1 MFRKS
6 IVLLL
11 LVTFAASVE
20 AKQRGRTHTRSQ
32 SQSPRAAAM
41 APPRALG
48 PALGPAG
55 SEPFR
60 SYFPPPPRDF
70 GHRRSQIDRG
80 PFRVDRGP
88 FHVDRGPFHADRG
101 RFQVDRGRF
110 PHRPGWWY
118 PYGNYYAVPYTGY
131 STYIPGEEYEATP
144 QEPMPPASLTKGLL
158 RIELSPSVV
167 VDYYVD
173 GHFIGSSATLGIE
186 FEVNAGAR
194 QIEVRAPG
202 YKPLV
207 FDARIDEGR
216 ITTLRGMLEAI
227 TQPQPPRAPGSR
239 VMYVIPGCYIG
250 NAKPEPSALPAGCD
264 VKKLVTRGNGL

>member
-1 MFRKS
+1 MFHKS
-6 IVLLL
+6 IALLL

-60 SYFPPPPRDF
+60 SYFPPLRRGF
-70 GHRRSQIDRG
+70 GHRWS
-80 PFRVDRGP
+80 
-88 FHVDRGPFHADRG
+88 
-101 RFQVDRGRF
+101 QVDRGRF
-110 PHRPGWWY
+110 PHRPGRWY

-144 QEPMPPASLTKGLL
+144 QEPAPPASLSKGLL
-158 RIELSPSVV
+158 QIELTPSIV
-167 VDYYVD
+167 VDYYID
-173 GHFIGSSATLGIE
+173 GLFIGSSATLGME

-194 QIEVRAPG
+194 QIEARAPG

-207 FDARIDEGR
+207 FDARIEAGR

-227 TQPQPPRAPGSR
+227 VQPQPPRAAGSR

>member
-1 MFRKS
+1 MFRKT

-11 LVTFAASVE
+11 VVTFAASVE
-20 AKQRGRTHTRSQ
+20 AKQRGRTHARSQ

-70 GHRRSQIDRG
+70 RHRG
-80 PFRVDRGP
+80 PQF
-88 FHVDRGPFHADRG
+88 
-101 RFQVDRGRF
+101 DRGRF
-110 PHRPGWWY
+110 PHRPGRWY
-118 PYGNYYAVPYTGY
+118 PYGNYYAVPYSGY
-131 STYIPGEEYEATP
+131 STYIPGEEYEARP
-144 QEPMPPASLTKGLL
+144 QEPLPPASMTKGLL
-158 RIELSPSVV
+158 RLEITPANAPME
-167 VDYYVD
+167 YYVD
-173 GHFIGSSATLGIE
+173 GMLIGSSSTLGLE
-186 FEVNAGAR
+186 FELNAGAR
-194 QIEVRAPG
+194 QVEVRARG

-216 ITTLRGMLEAI
+216 ITTLRGILEPI
-227 TQPQPPRAPGSR
+227 EQPQQPRAQGSR

>member
-20 AKQRGRTHTRSQ
+20 AKQRGRTQSRSQ

-55 SEPFR
+55 SEPLR
-60 SYFPPPPRDF
+60 SYFPPQPRDF

-88 FHVDRGPFHADRG
+88 FHVDRG

-131 STYIPGEEYEATP
+131 STYIPGEEYEARP
-144 QEPMPPASLTKGLL
+144 QEPLPPASMTKGLL
-158 RIELSPSVV
+158 RLDITPANASME
-167 VDYYVD
+167 YYVD
-173 GHFIGSSATLGIE
+173 GMLIGSSSTLGLE
-186 FEVNAGAR
+186 FELNAGAR
-194 QIEVRAPG
+194 QIEVRARG

-216 ITTLRGMLEAI
+216 ITTLRGILEPI
-227 TQPQPPRAPGSR
+227 EQPQPPRAPGNR

-250 NAKPEPSALPAGCD
+250 NAKPEPSALPSGCD
-264 VKKLVTRGNGL
+264 VKKLITRGNGL

>member
-20 AKQRGRTHTRSQ
+20 AKQRGRTHSRSQ

-55 SEPFR
+55 SEPLR

-70 GHRRSQIDRG
+70 GHRRSPIDRAFRGDRG
-80 PFRVDRGP
+80 PL
-88 FHVDRGPFHADRG
+88 HVDRG
-101 RFQVDRGRF
+101 RFQGDRERF

-158 RIELSPSVV
+158 RIELTPSVV

-207 FDARIDEGR
+207 FDSRIDEGR

-227 TQPQPPRAPGSR
+227 TQPQPPRAAGSR